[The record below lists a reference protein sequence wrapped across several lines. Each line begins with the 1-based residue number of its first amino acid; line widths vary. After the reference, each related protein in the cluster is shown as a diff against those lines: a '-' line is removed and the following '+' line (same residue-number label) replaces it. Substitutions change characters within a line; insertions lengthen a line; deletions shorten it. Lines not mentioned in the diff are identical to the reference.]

1 MISTTAGT
9 TSNRSA
15 KTLTVTGQVRL
26 IAAKNNPALP
36 RAKAAGS
43 NGLTDPLVVNQ
54 TLTPTKAAAN
64 PINK

>member
-15 KTLTVTGQVRL
+15 KTLIVIGQVRL
-26 IAAKNNPALP
+26 ITAKNNPSLP
-36 RAKAAGS
+36 PAKAAGS
-43 NGLTDPLVVNQ
+43 NGLTNPLVASQ